1 VSPAAGHGQRLVA
14 GPQAPDLQAV
24 QLGPGARALF
34 TTRAGGVSTGPFAE
48 LNLGGSV
55 GDDPAAVRENRA
67 CLRATIGVEG
77 IQLAWMRQ
85 VHGAQVARV
94 TQTDDSPE
102 ADAIFTDVPGIALG
116 VLVADCAPVLV
127 ADPGA
132 GLIGAAHAGRPG
144 LAAGVLPALVKA
156 MVGAGAAPTRMH
168 ALIGPVV
175 CGGCYEVPAK
185 MRDEVDA
192 AAPGS
197 ACRTRKGTPGID
209 IRAGLHKQLADAGLS
224 LVSDDRRCP
233 AESADLYSYRR
244 DGSTGRFAGVVWL
257 VRR

>member
-1 VSPAAGHGQRLVA
+1 VSHAASRVG
-14 GPQAPDLQAV
+14 AV
-24 QLGPGARALF
+24 EVGAGARGLF
-34 TTRAGGVSTGPFAE
+34 TSRTGGVSTGPFAA

-67 CLRATIGVEG
+67 RLRSAIGVQG
-77 IQLAWMRQ
+77 IQLAWMQQ
-85 VHGAQVARV
+85 VHGAEVSYV
-94 TQTDDSPE
+94 TRADDSPE

-127 ADPGA
+127 ADAEA

-156 MVGAGAAPTRMH
+156 MAGAGAQPALMH
-168 ALIGPVV
+168 ALIGPVI
-175 CGGCYEVPAK
+175 CGGCYEVPAR

-197 ACRTRKGTPGID
+197 ACATRKGTPGID
-209 IRAGLHKQLADAGLS
+209 IRAGLHQQLADAGIS
-224 LVSDDRRCP
+224 LVSDDQRCP

-244 DGSTGRFAGVVWL
+244 DGRTGRFAGVVWIA
-257 VRR
+257 RR